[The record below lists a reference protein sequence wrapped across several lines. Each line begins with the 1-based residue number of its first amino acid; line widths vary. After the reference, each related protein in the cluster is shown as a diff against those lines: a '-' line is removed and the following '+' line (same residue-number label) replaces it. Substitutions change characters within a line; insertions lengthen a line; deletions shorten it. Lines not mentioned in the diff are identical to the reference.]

1 MVDRAYANGG
11 AMIRHL
17 PNLLTILRLAAAPVI
32 ATLLLHGHYA
42 ASLGVFV
49 FAGLSDAAD
58 GFLAKRYGFDTPFG
72 VYLDPVADK
81 LLMLVSFV
89 VLTAIGASPLWLT
102 VLVIA
107 RDVVIV
113 SAIALARFLVLPLKI
128 APSLLGKASTAIQV
142 CYIGI
147 LLIMLSLHVEAP
159 KMLNGAAFAVGVM
172 TLASWLSYAQVWLK
186 ALGAGKRR
194 AA

>member
-1 MVDRAYANGG
+1 M
-11 AMIRHL
+11 RHL

-32 ATLLLHGHYA
+32 AAFLWQGHYTLA
-42 ASLGVFV
+42 LCVFV

-72 VYLDPVADK
+72 VYFDPVADK

-102 VLVIA
+102 LLVIA
-107 RDVVIV
+107 RDFVIV
-113 SAIALARFLVLPLKI
+113 GAIALARLLVLPLKI

-147 LLIMLSLHVEAP
+147 LLIMLSFHIEAP
-159 KMLNGAAFAVGVM
+159 KVLAGAAFAVGVM
-172 TLASWLSYAQVWLK
+172 TLASWLSYAQMWLK
-186 ALGAGKRR
+186 ALAAGKRR